1 MRGHRPPGWGL
12 PRAIALV
19 WLGSLVLYVV
29 QSASLS
35 SGSAQGTVAI
45 ASRRASTTEAVR
57 VASLAKVGPSAG
69 HGQSG
74 SGNSSAGPY
83 RSEQSVNTTVS
94 SQQVRSLAGHL
105 PRHSLPREKVAGTSS
120 RTSGH
125 EMQMW
130 VTGYDLIGPTAS
142 GRPAGP
148 GICAVDPAV
157 IALGTRITIAGVGTC
172 LAADTGSAIT
182 GARIDVWVP
191 DIQTAW
197 SITGSY
203 SARW

>member
-83 RSEQSVNTTVS
+83 RSEQSRGTTAP
-94 SQQVRSLAGHL
+94 SQQARSL
-105 PRHSLPREKVAGTSS
+105 AGTSS

-125 EMQMW
+125 QMQMW